1 MTIASIDIGSNTIL
15 LLIAEYD
22 RNKGLLTPVL
32 NIYRV
37 PRISENLKFSHVIS
51 DAKIIEM
58 WNVLKEYNSLIQK
71 YQCYKTIVVATNA
84 FRIASNG
91 AEIANK
97 IFNQFNWNV
106 RIIDGNEEA
115 RLSFLGTLTQ
125 SNDLK
130 NYSVLD
136 IGGGSTEIIFGN
148 RQEIF
153 FRKSY
158 SIGVVSFTEKY
169 FKHNPPLNDEIEK
182 MNEDIRVNIKE
193 LADSQLVNNDLVAV
207 AGTPATLS
215 SINQGLKI
223 YNDNLVDNSILTRD
237 DILSITKIISKMKSD
252 DIKQVYGQI
261 VEGREDVLLTGCI
274 ILINVMDILN
284 IEKIKVSSRGL
295 RYGVLV
301 DYVKR
306 LK

>member
-207 AGTPATLS
+207 AGTPTTLS

>member
-22 RNKGLLTPVL
+22 KNKGLLTPVL

-51 DAKIIEM
+51 DAKIIKM
-58 WNVLKEYNSLIQK
+58 WNVLQEYNSLIQR
-71 YQCYKTIVVATNA
+71 YQCYKTFVVATNA

-97 IFNQFNWNV
+97 IFKQFNWDV

-125 SNDLK
+125 SNDLN

-182 MNEDIRVNIKE
+182 MNEDIRINIKE
-193 LADSQLVNNDLVAV
+193 LADSQLVNNNLVAV
-207 AGTPATLS
+207 AGTPTTLS

-237 DILSITKIISKMKSD
+237 DILGITKIISKMKSD

-301 DYVKR
+301 DFVRR